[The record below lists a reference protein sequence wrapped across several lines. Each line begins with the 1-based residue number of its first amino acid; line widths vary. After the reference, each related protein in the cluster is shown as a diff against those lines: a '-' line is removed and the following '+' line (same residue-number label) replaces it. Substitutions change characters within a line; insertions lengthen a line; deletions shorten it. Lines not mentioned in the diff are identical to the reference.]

1 LAYLGVE
8 LSELLVCQR
17 SLLGRDAPRRQEVAQ
32 VLVEKMERVDVAEV
46 LELILHSMANDVL
59 LQLLDEPTSYREE
72 TN

>member
-1 LAYLGVE
+1 
-8 LSELLVCQR
+8 
-17 SLLGRDAPRRQEVAQ
+17 